1 MNDYY
6 QILGVSKNATQA
18 EIKQAYRRLALKYH
32 PDRGGDSER
41 FKKINEAYQVLSD
54 PQKRATYDQFGP
66 EFAKRAGS
74 RAGAGYSPFGGFDFS
89 DFSSGFG
96 FGFSGLG
103 DIFETIFSSA
113 FTQIQTEVYITISQA
128 VLGDRVVL
136 QVAGERVELNIP
148 AGTQDG
154 TTFRLRGKGGNY
166 KGRRGDLLV
175 TVRIKIPKRL
185 SREQKELFEQLRA
198 MEE

>member
-1 MNDYY
+1 MDYY

-74 RAGAGYSPFGGFDFS
+74 RAGAGYSPFSGFDFS
-89 DFSSGFG
+89 DFGGG
-96 FGFSGLG
+96 FGFSGGLD

-128 VLGDRVVL
+128 VLGEKVEL
-136 QVAGERVELNIP
+136 QVEGERVELNIP

-185 SREQKELFEQLRA
+185 SREQKELFERLKE